1 MNWDKIMNKLYSIE
15 NKLSF
20 DNYIYYKLI
29 LKKARKQTI
38 IWYITE
44 LLYLYCIGITEPNIT
59 GNIFLLPVFI
69 LVIIKDAVFIAGK
82 KNNRTI
88 ISVIINFIA
97 FFLMIAETC
106 LFSGPAGIIDVFII
120 NCSIVFPVVFSIIT
134 FRNDLITESLSEISD
149 YPYFRY
155 DFYKATDEHP
165 YEPFDNSK
173 KDILLVK
180 SLEQFQT
187 NRYVNAL
194 KIIVLGV
201 SAVSIMFMIFFSFE
215 LMQIRNAKNY
225 NPGTY
230 YSPGE
235 YISMNV
241 SSYAGGEHYVN
252 FFGKKTVSYWCKSN
266 DMYIYVTSSVKN
278 FNKIKKATE
287 LQRIKIK
294 TQKFESD
301 NIDLFKD
308 IIYKENGECS
318 EYNLENSIS
327 NLQIKCEKNVS
338 FKILD
343 TEKTEDRIWRYLI
356 FFLIGIILYIIT
368 SLLFSNKK
376 Y

>member
-1 MNWDKIMNKLYSIE
+1 MNKLYSIE

-29 LKKARKQTI
+29 LKKVRKQTI

-59 GNIFLLPVFI
+59 GHIFLLPVFI
-69 LVIIKDAVFIAGK
+69 LVTIKDAVFIAGK

-106 LFSGPAGIIDVFII
+106 FFSGPAGITDVFII

-155 DFYKATDEHP
+155 DFYKATDEEP

-173 KDILLVK
+173 KNILLVK

-187 NRYVNAL
+187 NRYANAL
-194 KIIVLGV
+194 KNIVFGF

-225 NPGTY
+225 NPDTY
-230 YSPGE
+230 YSSGE
-235 YISMNV
+235 YISMNI

-266 DMYIYVTSSVKN
+266 DMYIYVTSSVKD

-287 LQRIKIK
+287 LQRIKFK

-356 FFLIGIILYIIT
+356 FFLIGIISYIII

-376 Y
+376 